1 MSLSFHSRHD
11 LCIILF
17 KDIQFFITI
26 VYHIKIRKGKTFNT
40 YLFDRSSAKRYLNTN
55 ELRSFRPFRRH
66 ERLSRK
72 WCAVCS
78 KSAFH
83 GNALGSKPRPY
94 VLPFPWPRRDF
105 SLLTSRDRH
114 IPTLAPAVQACFLCT
129 VIFIFSFA
137 EPREQSDIT
146 DPETVWR
153 SERKRTVQQK
163 IFMATRSIK
172 LRRIYTPDGW
182 FCQTLI
188 PFKPAGFITP
198 CE

>member
-1 MSLSFHSRHD
+1 MTFYDFVWKYSIFYYNYVSDEIGRNKLPSMLICPIKPWKGIRTWTDRLTLALFAGTRDFIPKMVWRYVPKVHSTVMHW
-11 LCIILF
+11 
-17 KDIQFFITI
+17 
-26 VYHIKIRKGKTFNT
+26 
-40 YLFDRSSAKRYLNTN
+40 
-55 ELRSFRPFRRH
+55 E
-66 ERLSRK
+66 
-72 WCAVCS
+72 
-78 KSAFH
+78 
-83 GNALGSKPRPY
+83 PRPY
-94 VLPFPWPRRDF
+94 VLLLPWPRRDF

>member
-1 MSLSFHSRHD
+1 M
-11 LCIILF
+11 
-17 KDIQFFITI
+17 
-26 VYHIKIRKGKTFNT
+26 FNP
-40 YLFDRSSAKRYLNTN
+40 YLFDCSSTKRHREHQRAQVLVLFAGTRDYPENG
-55 ELRSFRPFRRH
+55 
-66 ERLSRK
+66 
-72 WCAVCS
+72 AVCS

-129 VIFIFSFA
+129 VIFIFSFV